1 MSTKEGGAI
10 VERKLLEQS
19 QQYKAK
25 HKKKRRFKKI
35 FNILACVVVFCVTY
49 ALILPAITMEKKSY
63 CGYEEHT
70 HGDKCYS
77 KALICAMQE
86 GENAEGHSH
95 GDGCYSEEKTLVCQ
109 SAESAGHTHSDACK
123 TTERTL
129 ACGTEESEE
138 HVHNDACYQVSE
150 KIVCGVEESSGH
162 THGEAC
168 YENKKVV
175 ICTLPEA
182 SAEGGHKHKDSC
194 YEKKLTCEKE
204 EHEHKLICHSDKNAD
219 VETSSDWEATL
230 PKELTGVWADD
241 VLAIADSQLGY
252 EESSKNY
259 DVTEDGKTLGY
270 TRYGDW
276 YGDSYGHWCAM
287 YVSFCLHY
295 ANVDTDMIPLDANC
309 QHWIDTLSKEEYN
322 LYHEAGTYEPVPG
335 DLIFFNWDSD
345 PKSEHIG
352 LVVEYTPA
360 TEDEPAEVRTIEGNA
375 SDVVKYKTYKADD
388 SRIMGYGELPENP
401 ELEEAMEKQTLE
413 ASIYTDETFETE
425 AKEDKTVI
433 TVNGYFPEG
442 IEAKAYPV
450 ELEEETIEGRRVLLA
465 YDITLFDKDGNVY
478 DTEELEIP
486 MTVTIEPAEWSIEDE
501 EVDSEDCEVYY
512 VPEEGEPE
520 SMETST
526 EEDVVSFQT
535 DHFSTY
541 ALTVGGNLSTVYLNG
556 ASGNDS
562 RAGTSSGTA
571 VKTLDKALSLVK
583 NDGTIYI
590 TGTVTVND
598 AKELDIE
605 KGQNVTIKRYSSFTG
620 ALITVANGGSLKL
633 GNIRIHGGTS
643 GPSTGSI
650 ETTITY
656 ATIDTRTYAKAP
668 LIIVN
673 SGGSLEITEGAFLE
687 YNSNQPD
694 SVSTKNHVGQG
705 GAVYCQGNL
714 TMTGGT
720 IQYCEALSG
729 GGIYIQS
736 ANTNRIQFDFSG
748 GVIKYNYAREI
759 KGTSNSARKN
769 PYHSNAGGGVF
780 VGDYVTMNMS
790 GGEVS
795 YNQSAREGGG
805 ISLGWLDRN
814 NGSAIENF
822 ITTFNMTGGLITQNT
837 ATSTG
842 GGLNITAGRE
852 AYIYAGEFTYNK
864 ANGREFQP
872 KDDYDN
878 MWEVYSG
885 GGIYV
890 DAEQYDSRGNYAGK
904 PGYALIHRVLITQN
918 KSGAYG
924 GGIAT
929 CKTSQGTVN
938 ASIDLDGTL
947 IYNNTASTSSSNEMY
962 LNSEGDVS
970 LVGSKMLGGAAYSW
984 TSSGTYYDNALTDT
998 SAEVVAGKPLATVEI
1013 KNNTA
1018 GESGGGIGCN
1028 GHIEIGGKP
1037 NKISLSITKVWDDD
1051 GTVEH
1056 PDYITVELWKDNA
1069 LYDVVKLEK
1078 KVDAEGKESWPIY
1091 FVDGLPAGKYTIK
1104 EIAVP
1109 GYEPTITQ
1117 NGNSFI
1123 ITNKKPVT
1131 SISVEKKWAG
1141 ETPDDISIKVQL
1153 LADGVAYGAP
1163 VDLPTNNSWFYKWEN
1178 LPKLGE
1184 NGKEI
1189 IYTVSEIPVP
1199 GYTSSV
1205 AKTEYT
1211 VESGNTYKW
1220 VPVTDGIKSGK
1231 TYMFVSNNG
1240 ALSRNGTSLKW
1251 TDVSS
1256 ILASGKEADSTNL
1269 WTYTNSKLK
1278 NGSYYLSM
1286 GYDYEYSNYGYNYYY
1301 FYKLDSS
1308 GININFSDGKIS
1320 ANYYSNTR
1328 YLISDLTRTDTK
1340 SSNAIKFTV
1349 YERVQGKAEPITNP
1363 HFVITNTKNPDSIT
1377 VNFAKYAKGG
1387 DGPTLLAGADL
1398 ALYKLDSSGSTIPG
1412 TTVAGTLVGEWTSK
1426 DVTDATKGIHTVDLY
1441 SGTYYLVET
1450 KTPDG
1455 HAGLKGP
1462 IIFNVDAENGTVE
1475 IVDYPGYE
1483 ELEGI
1488 ADATDF
1494 RIYNEILYELPET
1507 GGIGTNVFTIGG
1519 AIIMLGSLFAGYM
1532 MKRRREG
1539 EA

>member
-1 MSTKEGGAI
+1 MEQ
-10 VERKLLEQS
+10 KLLEQS

-77 KALICAMQE
+77 KALICGMQE
-86 GENAEGHSH
+86 GENVEGHTH
-95 GDGCYSEEKTLVCQ
+95 GDSCYSEERTLVCQ
-109 SAESAGHTHSDACK
+109 VTESTGHTHGDSCK
-123 TTERTL
+123 TIEKTCV
-129 ACGTEESEE
+129 CGMEESEE
-138 HVHNDACYQVSE
+138 HSHNDDCYQVSE
-150 KIVCGVEESSGH
+150 TITCGINESVGH
-162 THGEAC
+162 THGDSC
-168 YENKKVV
+168 YESKKVLV
-175 ICTLPEA
+175 CTKPETEA
-182 SAEGGHKHKDSC
+182 IKGHKHTDAC

-219 VETSSDWEATL
+219 VETSADWEETL

-241 VLAIADSQLGY
+241 VLAIAESQLGY

-259 DVTEDGKTLGY
+259 NVTEDGKTLGY

-295 ANVDTDMIPLDANC
+295 AGVDTELIPLDANC

-345 PKSEHIG
+345 PRSEHIG

-375 SDVVKYKTYKADD
+375 SDVVKYKTYKAED

-413 ASIYTDETFETE
+413 ASIYTDATFETE

-433 TVNGYFPEG
+433 TVSGYFPEG
-442 IEAKAYPV
+442 IEVKAYPV
-450 ELEEETIEGRRVLLA
+450 ELEEETIDGRRVLLA
-465 YDITLFDKDGNVY
+465 YDITLFDKDGNKY

-486 MTVTIEPAEWSIEDE
+486 MTVTIEPAEWNIEDE

-520 SMETST
+520 NMETST

-541 ALTVGGNLSTVYLNG
+541 ALTVGGNLSDVYLNG
-556 ASGNDS
+556 ESGNDS
-562 RAGTSSGTA
+562 KSGNSTTNA
-571 VKTLDKALSLVK
+571 VKTLDTALSLVK
-583 NDGTIYI
+583 SGGTIWI
-590 TGTVTVND
+590 TGTVTINE

-605 KGQNVTIKRYSSFTG
+605 DDHSVVIKRYSSFTD

-643 GPSTGSI
+643 GPSSDDI
-650 ETTITY
+650 EGNTTY
-656 ATIDTRTYAKAP
+656 AHIYKSGSRVTYAKAP
-668 LIIVN
+668 LIVVN
-673 SGGSLEITEGAFLE
+673 SGGSLAITEGAVLE
-687 YNSNQPD
+687 YNSNRPE
-694 SVSTKNHVGQG
+694 SVSTTTYVGQG

-736 ANTNRIQFDFSG
+736 ANKNRIIFNLSG
-748 GVIKYNYAREI
+748 GLIQYNYAREI
-759 KGTSNSARKN
+759 KGTSSGARKN
-769 PYHSNAGGGVF
+769 PYHSNAGGGIF

-790 GGEVS
+790 GGKIA

-814 NGSAIENF
+814 DNSAIYDY
-822 ITTFNMTGGLITQNT
+822 ITTFNMTGGIFTENI

-842 GGLNITAGRE
+842 GGLNVTAGRE
-852 AYIYAGEFTYNK
+852 AYIYEGEFTNNT
-864 ANGREFQP
+864 ANGNEYQT
-872 KDDYDN
+872 KDSKN
-878 MWEVYSG
+878 SWTVFSG
-885 GGIYV
+885 GAIYI
-890 DAEQYDSRGNYAGK
+890 DAKQYGESSWNGEPSYQGV
-904 PGYALIHRVLITQN
+904 PGYAMVHRVLIANNTA
-918 KSGAYG
+918 GYYG
-924 GGIAT
+924 GGVAT
-929 CKTSQGTVN
+929 CSTSTGTVN
-938 ASIDLDGTL
+938 ASIEFDGTL
-947 IYNNTASTSSSNEMY
+947 IYNNTASKGGQEMY
-962 LNSEGDVS
+962 LQGGTTLKGNY
-970 LVGSKMLGGAAYSW
+970 MLGGGVYDWSQDGAY
-984 TSSGTYYDNALTDT
+984 YNNDLTAT
-998 SAEVVAGKPLATVEI
+998 SAGVIKGEPLATVKI
-1013 KNNTA
+1013 TGNHA
-1018 GESGGGIGCN
+1018 GVDGGGIGCN
-1028 GHIEIGGKP
+1028 GQIEIGGKP
-1037 NKISLSITKVWDDD
+1037 NTTTLSITKIWEDSGNVEHPEYIEVQLWKD
-1051 GTVEH
+1051 GTVYG
-1056 PDYITVELWKDNA
+1056 DLIT
-1069 LYDVVKLEK
+1069 LEK
-1078 KVDAEGKESWPIY
+1078 KVDAEGKESWPTY

-1109 GYEPTITQ
+1109 GYESTITQ
-1117 NGNSFI
+1117 DGNSFI

-1131 SISVEKKWAG
+1131 SISVEKVWKG
-1141 ETPDDISIKVQL
+1141 TTLEEMPTSVTVQL
-1153 LADGVAYGAP
+1153 NANGQAYGEAIT
-1163 VDLPTNNSWFYKWEN
+1163 LNSAKQWFYKWEN
-1178 LPKLGE
+1178 LPKLDE

-1189 IYTVSEIPVP
+1189 TYTVSEIPVP
-1199 GYTSSV
+1199 GYTSSI

-1211 VESGNTYKW
+1211 VEGGTIYKW

-1251 TDVSS
+1251 TDVST

-1269 WTYTNSKLK
+1269 WTYTNNKLK

-1387 DGPTLLAGADL
+1387 DEPTLLAGADL

-1426 DVTDATKGIHTVDLY
+1426 DATDTTKGIHTIDLY

-1494 RIYNEILYELPET
+1494 RIYNEILYEIPET
-1507 GGIGTNVFTIGG
+1507 GGIGTNMFTIGG
-1519 AIIMLGSLFAGYM
+1519 AVLMMGSLFVGYM